1 MVRLAWMTDI
11 HLNFLEPMQID
22 NWLSDV
28 RKVRPHAVL
37 ITGDIGEAST
47 YEDYLI
53 RIAGRLGV
61 PLFFV
66 LGNHD
71 YYHGDIA
78 QVREKAMM
86 IENEYACLNWLPA
99 HGVVKL
105 SEDTALVGHGG
116 WGDAQYG
123 DFLNSSVMLNDYMLI
138 DDLNGLAPVNLQK
151 KLQSLGE
158 DAAKILVPQLE
169 AALIAYD
176 HVYVATHVPPFQESC
191 WYDGQTP
198 ADDDDYLP
206 HFACKA
212 VGDVLLDMAD
222 RHPEKQIVVVCGHTH
237 GWGETQMRPNL
248 QVITEG
254 ATYGQP
260 MIARLFDI

>member
-1 MVRLAWMTDI
+1 MVRLAWMTDL
-11 HLNFLEPMQID
+11 HLNFLEPIQID
-22 NWLSDV
+22 HWLTDV
-28 RKVRPHAVL
+28 RKARAHAVV

-47 YEDYLI
+47 FEDYLI
-53 RIAGRLGV
+53 RMAGRLGV

-71 YYHGDIA
+71 YYHGSIA
-78 QVREKAMM
+78 QVRETAEM

-105 SEDTALVGHGG
+105 NEETALVGHGG

-123 DFLNSSVMLNDYMLI
+123 DFLNSSVMLNDYLII

-151 KLQSLGE
+151 KLKSLGK
-158 DAAKILVPQLE
+158 DAVETLAPQLE
-169 AALIAYD
+169 EALTDYN

-191 WYDGQTP
+191 WYDDKTP
-198 ADDDDYLP
+198 PDDDDYLP

-212 VGDVLLDMAD
+212 VGDLLLDMTD
-222 RHPEKQIVVVCGHTH
+222 TYPTKLITVLCGHTH
-237 GWGETQMRPNL
+237 GRGETQMRPNL

-254 ATYGQP
+254 ATYGEP
-260 MIARLFDI
+260 TIARVFDI